1 MSPPVHCSA
10 LCSVPLR
17 PAGLLVATLCVALIH
32 SGCDRTPPA
41 PAPAPP
47 AKTATTPP
55 PAATPAPGSTA
66 TPAAAPGA
74 PATPAGTPAAP
85 AKPTAASLAAA
96 AAARTAEKERARQ
109 SAIEKVPVETSVV
122 VRGPISSFLA
132 FNTTLET
139 EAAVDLYPQTTGQ
152 VEALLA
158 EEGRIVK
165 AGDPLLKIE
174 DSELG
179 LDAEETRVN
188 YEQLQRN
195 FSRSDDLFQRK
206 LINKQDHETQKF
218 QVEQARLRFE
228 RATLRHSYATV
239 RAPFDGVI
247 VSRETQVGARVAAS
261 TKVFSMVKLDDIVAR
276 VFVPGRYLQIVAV
289 DQPAV
294 VTSEFLPDRSFKGWV
309 KRISPVIDP
318 KSGTFK
324 VTVGVRGDK
333 PAELPPG
340 LFVGVRIVTAT
351 RENAVLVPKRAIVY
365 EGGERYV
372 FTVANEIASK
382 RKLVAGFE
390 EPQNIEAV
398 SGIEPGA
405 EVIVVGHSGL
415 KDGASVRAVN
425 PLASIPQATED
436 GTAAKPAPAAPA
448 APTAPATPAATAT
461 PAGKP

>member
-1 MSPPVHCSA
+1 MSLTALRSA
-10 LCSVPLR
+10 SRSLPFR
-17 PAGLLVATLCVALIH
+17 PAGLLVAALCVALIH
-32 SGCDRTPPA
+32 TGCDRTPPA
-41 PAPAPP
+41 P
-47 AKTATTPP
+47 
-55 PAATPAPGSTA
+55 
-66 TPAAAPGA
+66 
-74 PATPAGTPAAP
+74 PAAP
-85 AKPTAASLAAA
+85 AKTAATPPPPAAPA
-96 AAARTAEKERARQ
+96 SGATATPATGTATTPANPPAATSPASTPTSAAARQAEKERARQ
-109 SAIEKVPVETSVV
+109 SAIEKVPVETAPV
-122 VRGPISSFLA
+122 VRGPISSFLT

-174 DSELG
+174 DSELRI
-179 LDAEETRVN
+179 DADESRVN
-188 YEQLQRN
+188 FEQLQRN
-195 FSRSDDLFQRK
+195 FARSDDLFQRK
-206 LINKQDHETQKF
+206 LVNKQDHETQKF
-218 QVEQARLRFE
+218 QLDQARLRFE

-247 VSRETQVGARVAAS
+247 VSRETQVGARVAAG

-276 VFVPGRYLQIVAV
+276 VFVPGRYLAIVAL

-294 VTSEFLPDRSFKGWV
+294 VTSEFIPDKSFKGWV

-340 LFVGVRIVTAT
+340 LFVGVRIVTDT
-351 RENAVLVPKRAIVY
+351 RPAAVLIPKRAVVY

-372 FTVANEIASK
+372 FTVANDLASK

-390 EPQNIEAV
+390 DPQNIEAV
-398 SGIEPGA
+398 SGIEPGS

-415 KDGASVRAVN
+415 KDGASVRSVN
-425 PLASIPQATED
+425 ALASIPQAPD
-436 GTAAKPAPAAPA
+436 DAPAAKPAPAA
-448 APTAPATPAATAT
+448 TAPAATPT

>member
-1 MSPPVHCSA
+1 MSPPVHRSA

-55 PAATPAPGSTA
+55 PAAMPAPGSAA

-152 VEALLA
+152 VEAILA

-289 DQPAV
+289 DQSAV

-436 GTAAKPAPAAPA
+436 GTPAKPAPAAPA

>member
-1 MSPPVHCSA
+1 MPSLTFRPLSASIHSA
-10 LCSVPLR
+10 LAACV
-17 PAGLLVATLCVALIH
+17 VAAL
-32 SGCDRTPPA
+32 SLTGCEKAPPPA
-41 PAPAPP
+41 AAPPPPASTPAPGA
-47 AKTATTPP
+47 TATPP
-55 PAATPAPGSTA
+55 PAKSPNAATPGTA
-66 TPAAAPGA
+66 QPAATTA
-74 PATPAGTPAAP
+74 PATPTPA
-85 AKPTAASLAAA
+85 SVAAA
-96 AAARTAEKERARQ
+96 AAARQAEKERARQ
-109 SAIEKVPVETSVV
+109 SAIEKVPVETAPV
-122 VRGPISSFLA
+122 VRGPISSFLT

-174 DSELG
+174 DSELRI
-179 LDAEETRVN
+179 DAEESRVN
-188 YEQLQRN
+188 FEQLQRN
-195 FSRSDDLFQRK
+195 FARSDDLYQRK
-206 LINKQDHETQKF
+206 LVNKQDHETQKF
-218 QVEQARLRFE
+218 QLDQARLRFE
-228 RATLRHSYATV
+228 RATLRHAYATV

-276 VFVPGRYLQIVAV
+276 VFVPGRYLAVVAL

-294 VTSEFLPDRSFKGWV
+294 VTSEFIPDKSFKGWV

-340 LFVGVRIVTAT
+340 LFVGVRVITDT
-351 RENAVLVPKRAIVY
+351 RPNAVLIPKRAVVY

-372 FTVANEIASK
+372 FTVANDLASK

-390 EPQNIEAV
+390 DPQNIEAV
-398 SGIEPGA
+398 SGIEPGS

-425 PLASIPQATED
+425 ALASIPQASD
-436 GTAAKPAPAAPA
+436 DAPAAKP
-448 APTAPATPAATAT
+448 TPAATVPAVTPT